1 MRLLAVSSLAVLLAL
16 TLAAPGSA
24 RAARPGAGL
33 RPAGTGPVLQFS
45 PTLDDI
51 YANVLNPMCL
61 ECHNDQTGLGWSA
74 TSKQTAWNTLVNQD
88 LAFCASGKRV
98 IPGDPNNSG
107 LVQALEGTSPCLDQ
121 MPLGDPPLP
130 QPTIDIIRAWIT
142 AGALFDAPPVPVQAV
157 SWGRIKAL
165 YR

>member
-1 MRLLAVSSLAVLLAL
+1 MRLPAVSTVALLLAL
-16 TLAAPGSA
+16 TLAAPGPA
-24 RAARPGAGL
+24 QAAHPGAG
-33 RPAGTGPVLQFS
+33 PHAAGTGPALQFS

-51 YANVLNPMCL
+51 YANVLGPMCV

-74 TSKQTAWNTLVNQD
+74 STKASAWNTLVSRRLD
-88 LAFCASGKRV
+88 FCQSGFRV
-98 IPGDPNNSG
+98 IPGDPDNSG
-107 LVQALEGTSPCLDQ
+107 LIQALEGTSPCLDQ

-157 SWGRIKAL
+157 SWGRIKSL